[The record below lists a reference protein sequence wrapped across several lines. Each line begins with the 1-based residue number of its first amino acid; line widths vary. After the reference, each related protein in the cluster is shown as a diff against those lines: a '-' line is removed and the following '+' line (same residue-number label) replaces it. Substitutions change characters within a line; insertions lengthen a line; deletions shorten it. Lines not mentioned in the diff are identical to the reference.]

1 MLQEQPKYAKRLVF
15 PKVADAKAFLDTYM
29 EVEVSRHFRLSIAP
43 LIREVPLVGK
53 VLLQDVRLEPVSDVS
68 SVRAMCMNL
77 LDASLLD
84 GMLRQ
89 WKGNL
94 VRLEDCAPMA

>member
-1 MLQEQPKYAKRLVF
+1 MPKEQTKYAKRLVF
-15 PKVADAKAFLDTYM
+15 PKAEDAKAFLDTYM
-29 EVEVSRHFRLSIAP
+29 EVEVSRHFRLSIEP

-53 VLLQDVRLEPVSDVS
+53 VLLQDVRLEPVSDMS
-68 SVRAMCMNL
+68 CVRAMCMRL

-84 GMLRQ
+84 GMLRH

-94 VRLEDCAPMA
+94 VQLEDCAPTA

>member
-1 MLQEQPKYAKRLVF
+1 MPKEQTKYAKRLVF
-15 PKVADAKAFLDTYM
+15 PKAEDAKAFLDTYM
-29 EVEVSRHFRLSIAP
+29 EVEVSRHFRLSIEP

-68 SVRAMCMNL
+68 CVRAMCLRL

-94 VRLEDCAPMA
+94 VQLEDCAPMA